1 MYCCL
6 YVFMAKMGLVCTNAY
21 QVFDKMNM
29 KIIDKMVNK
38 IKWIMK
44 KDDIMDKHIRLLWKQ
59 MFEWMNN

>member
-38 IKWIMK
+38 IKRIMK
-44 KDDIMDKHIRLLWKQ
+44 KDDIMDKHIRLL
-59 MFEWMNN
+59 

>member
-1 MYCCL
+1 
-6 YVFMAKMGLVCTNAY
+6 
-21 QVFDKMNM
+21 M

-38 IKWIMK
+38 IKRIMK